1 MANSP
6 EMTPV
11 KYQVLLKSEFGQET
25 QTYCIELL
33 NCSDSDEQ
41 KWFLHDHD
49 RFFIRPRRQRVGYAR
64 YRSNFKSANGFKSAQ
79 DALQALKKDR
89 EVFRIALEKHKKK
102 HGF

>member
-1 MANSP
+1 M
-6 EMTPV
+6 ELIPV
-11 KYQVLLKSEFGQET
+11 KYQILLKSEFGQEPC
-25 QTYCIELL
+25 TYCIELL
-33 NCSDSDEQ
+33 NCSDSDDQ

-49 RFFIRPRRQRVGYAR
+49 RFFIRPRLQRIGYAR
-64 YRSNFKSANGFKSAQ
+64 YRSNLKSENGFKSAQ